1 MDAMTEHRS
10 TRPAPVLTACV
21 VLGVVGG
28 FWAGKVVF
36 ILATWFSTS
45 EDVVKAFT
53 DPLVADGVER
63 GDAEMIYRVY
73 LGILALLAASV
84 VVFAVYA
91 AMGHAVSR
99 VMVTIAA
106 PMMAL
111 AGMGDGTLAELPLGV
126 LAVWSIALL
135 WSVEARRWF
144 AQVSG
149 KEHPV
154 PAAPPGW
161 PPPLPPAPH
170 GTQQPVS
177 HQPPAGSSHLPLP
190 GAPYPQAYARPPR
203 PPADAVKILSLIA
216 LIVSSV
222 VAAGC
227 GSFLFLYEFAREELV
242 KQQLDSDLN
251 WMNLS
256 EAEVRDSY
264 RDLATLSWVVLPLCL
279 VAIAVSLVLLVRRR
293 RRP

>member
-1 MDAMTEHRS
+1 MTEHRS
-10 TRPAPVLTACV
+10 TRPSPVLTACI

-45 EDVVKAFT
+45 EDMVKAFT
-53 DPLVADGVER
+53 DPMVADGIER

-99 VMVTIAA
+99 IMVTIAA

-111 AGMGDGTLAELPLGV
+111 VGMADGTLAELPLGV

-149 KEHPV
+149 KEQPV

-170 GTQQPVS
+170 GTQQSVPQ
-177 HQPPAGSSHLPLP
+177 HQPPTGPPHHLPPP

-203 PPADAVKILSLIA
+203 PPADAVKILSLIT

-227 GSFLFLYEFAREELV
+227 GFFLVLYEFAREELV
-242 KQQLDSDLN
+242 KEQLDSGMN
-251 WMNLS
+251 WMDLS

-279 VAIAVSLVLLVRRR
+279 VAIVVSLVLLVRRR
-293 RRP
+293 RQP